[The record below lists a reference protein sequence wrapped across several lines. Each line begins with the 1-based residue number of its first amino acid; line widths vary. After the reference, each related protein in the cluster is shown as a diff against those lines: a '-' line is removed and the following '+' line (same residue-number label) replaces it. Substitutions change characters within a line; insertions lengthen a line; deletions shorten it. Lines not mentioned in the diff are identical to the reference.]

1 MKTSLKTKLPKQKAV
16 VIESEEDSEASS
28 GLYVATPP
36 QVPLVDP
43 PPPAPAALYP
53 ALAESSE
60 PLAAVLND
68 LSSAV
73 LRKLAEKSLAEAGAK
88 TVGDLA
94 RMTAPQ
100 ASKVKGLMPP
110 NNVATI
116 LEALKKFEARSRKS
130 GHRASNAAAA
140 AATTAAAAEK
150 VVSPVLDVS
159 TPEEE
164 EKTMKDLYE
173 RPSPQPDESEQE
185 KDKRHAET
193 MTAAVTTEAVGIMTN
208 LDKKDIADAEAQCDA
223 RETAHAQVQSTSE
236 ASSSGAQTE
245 WTASTVLGVF
255 MENAQLLSA
264 SELLSAIS
272 KATATLQSKMDT
284 TN

>member
-1 MKTSLKTKLPKQKAV
+1 MSSRSASKKSNSSKAAENISKT
-16 VIESEEDSEASS
+16 
-28 GLYVATPP
+28 
-36 QVPLVDP
+36 
-43 PPPAPAALYP
+43 
-53 ALAESSE
+53 
-60 PLAAVLND
+60 
-68 LSSAV
+68 
-73 LRKLAEKSLAEAGAK
+73 LAEA
-88 TVGDLA
+88 
-94 RMTAPQ
+94 
-100 ASKVKGLMPP
+100 
-110 NNVATI
+110 AT
-116 LEALKKFEARSRKS
+116 K
-130 GHRASNAAAA
+130 
-140 AATTAAAAEK
+140 EK

-185 KDKRHAET
+185 RDKKRHAET
-193 MTAAVTTEAVGIMTN
+193 MTAPVTTEAVGVMAK

-223 RETAHAQVQSTSE
+223 RETAHAQVQSTTE
-236 ASSSGAQTE
+236 AASAGAQTE

-284 TN
+284 AN